1 MLTVVGL
8 SFRSAPVEL
17 REKVVVDYSE
27 LEPALRE
34 LGHGVIISTCNRT
47 EIYQTI
53 RSAEHSLDAARFLTR
68 RFAGPDDALRSHL
81 YRLEDSRAVHHLFA
95 VAAGLDSMVL
105 GEPQILG
112 QVRAALSAAE
122 AAGTAGP
129 VLAHLFRQAVR
140 VGRRARSETFVGRH
154 AVSISY
160 AAVEMARKVL
170 GRLDGCRALVVGAG
184 EMGELT
190 ARTLVDYGV
199 GVVAVV
205 NRTLSTASAL
215 AAQFGGRAVP
225 LDRIVPSLADSDI
238 VISSTDAPTYVI
250 DHSHVSRAVAQRD
263 GRPLFIIDIAVP
275 RDVDPMVRSLPNV
288 FLYDIDDLQA
298 LCEVNREGRRREI
311 HAVQRIIESEV
322 ELFEAWWRTRRAI
335 PTVVAMRDLAER
347 ARQEELAEA
356 LQKLGHL
363 SDTDRATIDA
373 LTRAIVSKVL
383 HGPTVRLK
391 EMAAQGDAEAI
402 ELIRTLFNLPP
413 PSD

>member
-1 MLTVVGL
+1 
-8 SFRSAPVEL
+8 
-17 REKVVVDYSE
+17 
-27 LEPALRE
+27 
-34 LGHGVIISTCNRT
+34 
-47 EIYQTI
+47 
-53 RSAEHSLDAARFLTR
+53 
-68 RFAGPDDALRSHL
+68 
-81 YRLEDSRAVHHLFA
+81 
-95 VAAGLDSMVL
+95 MVL

-112 QVRAALSAAE
+112 QVRDALDAAE
-122 AAGTAGP
+122 VAGTAGP
-129 VLAHLFRQAVR
+129 ALSHVFRQAVR
-140 VGRRARSETFVGRH
+140 AGRRARAETFVGRH

-160 AAVEMARKVL
+160 AAVEMARKVF

-190 ARTLVDYGV
+190 ARTLADYGV
-199 GVVAVV
+199 GVVAVA

-250 DHSHVSRAVAQRD
+250 DHSLVSRAVAQRD

-275 RDVDPMVRSLPNV
+275 RDVDPLVRSLPNV

-298 LCEVNREGRRREI
+298 LCEVNREGRRQEI

-335 PTVVAMRDLAER
+335 PTVVAMRDQAER

-402 ELIRTLFNLPP
+402 DLMRILFNLPP
-413 PSD
+413 PLD